1 MALPPLYGGPWLDL
15 LIKDPL
21 TYARHALRGN
31 RANAEDFASCS
42 PERPPV
48 LLIHG
53 FAGTRGA
60 LFLLESRLRADGFR
74 VFSINLG
81 TLNIQDIRKSAFQI
95 HLAVEKIMKA
105 TGGRVRKIDIVGHSM
120 GGLIALY
127 YLKYMGGDEH
137 VRKLITLGT
146 PYRGTWIGL
155 LGVVLLGTLS
165 PSTWQML
172 PGSYFLRM
180 LEAVPPPE
188 SVEWTSVIARYD
200 ALCPPSTARISPGSN
215 YDLPLGHAGLVLSAD
230 VFRLVKRV
238 LRRDHEPTTKTL
250 YFVMQNG
257 KWRRAPVDFADKKT
271 QSPWGRRPGEERRA
285 AERRKVERRKVISLA
300 RRAGVAVPTTGRVV
314 LKKAAKTARR
324 RR

>member
-31 RANAEDFASCS
+31 TADDADFAKCS

-48 LLIHG
+48 LLVHG
-53 FAGTRGA
+53 FMGTRGA
-60 LFLLESRLRADGFR
+60 LFLLESRLRADGFH

-95 HLAVEKIMKA
+95 HLAIEKIMAA
-105 TGGRVRKIDIVGHSM
+105 TDGKVRKIDIVAHSM

-137 VRKLITLGT
+137 VRKLVSLGT
-146 PYRGTWIGL
+146 PYNGTWTSL
-155 LGVVLLGTLS
+155 LGVVLLGSLS

-180 LEAVPPPE
+180 LGAVPPPPR
-188 SVEWTSVIARYD
+188 VECTSVIARYD
-200 ALCPPSTARISPGSN
+200 GMCPPATARISPGSN

-230 VFRLVKRV
+230 VYRVVKRV
-238 LRRDHEPTTKTL
+238 LRRDHEPTTKTV
-250 YFVMQNG
+250 YFAMDNG
-257 KWRRAPVDFADKKT
+257 KWRRVAVDWARPKA
-271 QSPWGRRPGEERRA
+271 SPWGRRPGEDRRREQRRL
-285 AERRKVERRKVISLA
+285 AERRDMPRSGHLL
-300 RRAGVAVPTTGRVV
+300 VPRTR

-324 RR
+324 KKR

>member
-31 RANAEDFASCS
+31 TAGDADFSGCD
-42 PERPPV
+42 PDRPPV
-48 LLIHG
+48 LLVHG
-53 FAGTRGA
+53 FMGTRGA
-60 LFLLESRLRADGFR
+60 LFLLESRLRADGFH

-81 TLNIQDIRKSAFQI
+81 ALNIQDIRKSAFQI
-95 HLAVEKIMKA
+95 HLAVEKIMAA
-105 TGGRVRKIDIVGHSM
+105 TGGRVRKIDIIGHSM

-137 VRKLITLGT
+137 VRKLVTLGT
-146 PYRGTWIGL
+146 PYKGTWISL
-155 LGVVLLGTLS
+155 LGVTLLGSLS

-180 LEAVPPPE
+180 LGAVPPPP

-200 ALCPPSTARISPGSN
+200 ALCPPGTARISPGNN
-215 YDLPLGHAGLVLSAD
+215 YDLPIGHAGLVLSAD
-230 VFRLVKRV
+230 VSRVLKRV
-238 LRRDHEPTTKTL
+238 LRRDHQPTTKTN
-250 YFVMQNG
+250 YFVMNDG
-257 KWRRAPVDFADKKT
+257 KWSRAPVDWVKHA

-285 AERRKVERRKVISLA
+285 AQRREAERRDMPRS
-300 RRAGVAVPTTGRVV
+300 GRVDAPRV
-314 LKKAAKTARR
+314 VKKAAKTARKRSRNR
-324 RR
+324 R

>member
-31 RANAEDFASCS
+31 SADDPDFARCS
-42 PERPPV
+42 PDRPPV
-48 LLIHG
+48 LLVHG
-53 FAGTRGA
+53 FMGTRGA
-60 LFLLESRLRADGFR
+60 LFLLESRLRADGFH

-81 TLNIQDIRKSAFQI
+81 TFNIQDIRKSAFQI
-95 HLAVEKIMKA
+95 HLAIEKIMGA

-137 VRKLITLGT
+137 VRKLVTLGT
-146 PYRGTWIGL
+146 PYRGTWASLVGVLTL
-155 LGVVLLGTLS
+155 LGSLS

-180 LEAVPPPE
+180 LDAVPPPP

-200 ALCPPSTARISPGSN
+200 ALCPPTTARISPGSN

-230 VFRLVKRV
+230 VYRVVKRL
-238 LRRDHEPTTKTL
+238 LRRDHEPTSKTL
-250 YFVMQNG
+250 YFAMDNG
-257 KWRRAPVDFADKKT
+257 KWRRTPIDWEKRA
-271 QSPWGRRPGEERRA
+271 QSPWGRRPNEERRA
-285 AERRKVERRKVISLA
+285 KQRRLDAERRDMPRHGRLDAPRRLLV
-300 RRAGVAVPTTGRVV
+300 
-314 LKKAAKTARR
+314 KKAAKTARR
-324 RR
+324 RRR

>member
-15 LIKDPL
+15 LVKDPL

-31 RANAEDFASCS
+31 CADDADFARCS

-53 FAGTRGA
+53 FMGTRGA
-60 LFLLESRLRADGFR
+60 LFLLESRLRADGFH

-95 HLAVEKIMKA
+95 HLAIEKIMAA
-105 TGGRVRKIDIVGHSM
+105 TCGRVRKIDIVGHSM

-137 VRKLITLGT
+137 VRKLVTLGT
-146 PYRGTWIGL
+146 PYRGTWASL
-155 LGVVLLGTLS
+155 VGVGLLGTLS

-180 LEAVPPPE
+180 LDAVPPP
-188 SVEWTSVIARYD
+188 STVEWTSIIARYD
-200 ALCPPSTARISPGSN
+200 ALCPPTTARISPGHN

-230 VFRLVKRV
+230 VFRVVKRV

-250 YFVMQNG
+250 YFVMENG
-257 KWRRAPVDFADKKT
+257 KWRRGSVERAARS
-271 QSPWGRRPGEERRA
+271 QSPWGPRRDERRTND
-285 AERRKVERRKVISLA
+285 ERRRAQRRRVIRLPTAGRVEA
-300 RRAGVAVPTTGRVV
+300 PRRAIR
-314 LKKAAKTARR
+314 KAAKTARKR
-324 RR
+324 R